1 MLTPLPI
8 RWGLIQTED
17 QLRFSVEAIVA
28 GLRELAAP
36 APHTA
41 THHTNGKRLMEA
53 EAEEPDLDSDNS
65 SAAAHNNPKKRKNS
79 QS

>member
-1 MLTPLPI
+1 MLTLLTI

-53 EAEEPDLDSDNS
+53 ETEDPDLDSDNS